1 MRRARV
7 QYLADHNIMVSYQS
21 SLVQFLRRFS
31 CSFSGR
37 HLVQQSRRLSIS
49 TCGLGIMVLSGCA
62 GVNGLSNGLGINS
75 ASRVPPPATG
85 SFAIPNSYTNG
96 AAGTGG
102 LSGNTPPSIGPS
114 SPTLGALQTNNI
126 GSGVAYGDQ
135 VLSSVNRIQSRIQD
149 TSNQVRDG
157 VVRTTDA
164 LNSRVEQASSKVNRI
179 GEGVVQAG
187 AILSESFEEESSMP
201 APSVSSS
208 GVTQD
213 PNASWRNPTTVK

>member
-1 MRRARV
+1 
-7 QYLADHNIMVSYQS
+7 MVSYQS
-21 SLVQFLRRFS
+21 SLIQFLRHSSR
-31 CSFSGR
+31 SFSTR

-49 TCGLGIMVLSGCA
+49 VCGLGIMVLSGCA
-62 GVNGLSNGLGINS
+62 GVNGLSTGLGINS
-75 ASRVPPPATG
+75 ASRVPPPPTG

-102 LSGNTPPSIGPS
+102 LSGNTPSNTGPS

-126 GSGVAYGDQ
+126 GSSVAYGDQ

-179 GEGVVQAG
+179 GEGVVKAG
-187 AILSESFEEESSMP
+187 AILSESFEEASSMP
-201 APSVSSS
+201 APITQVPTASTS
-208 GVTQD
+208 GVVQD
-213 PNASWRNPTTVK
+213 PNASWRNPTSVK

>member
-1 MRRARV
+1 MGFLMDWESTRPVECRHPRPVRLRFLTPTPMEQQARAV
-7 QYLADHNIMVSYQS
+7 FLAILPQH
-21 SLVQFLRRFS
+21 R
-31 CSFSGR
+31 
-37 HLVQQSRRLSIS
+37 
-49 TCGLGIMVLSGCA
+49 
-62 GVNGLSNGLGINS
+62 
-75 ASRVPPPATG
+75 
-85 SFAIPNSYTNG
+85 
-96 AAGTGG
+96 
-102 LSGNTPPSIGPS
+102 PS

-187 AILSESFEEESSMP
+187 AILSESFEEASNIP
-201 APSVSSS
+201 APIKPIPAVSPS
-208 GVTQD
+208 GVVQD
-213 PNASWRNPTTVK
+213 PNASWRNPTSVK

>member
-1 MRRARV
+1 
-7 QYLADHNIMVSYQS
+7 MVSYQS
-21 SLVQFLRRFS
+21 SLIQFLRRSS
-31 CSFSGR
+31 CSFSTR

-49 TCGLGIMVLSGCA
+49 ACGLGIMVLSGCA

-75 ASRVPPPATG
+75 ASRVPPPPTG

-96 AAGTGG
+96 AEGTGG
-102 LSGNTPPSIGPS
+102 LSGNTPSNTGPS

-164 LNSRVEQASSKVNRI
+164 LNSRVEQASSKVNRF

-187 AILSESFEEESSMP
+187 AILSESFEEASSMP
-201 APSVSSS
+201 APIVSSS
-208 GVTQD
+208 SVTQD
-213 PNASWRNPTTVK
+213 SNASWRNPTTVK

>member
-1 MRRARV
+1 
-7 QYLADHNIMVSYQS
+7 MVSYQS
-21 SLVQFLRRFS
+21 SLIQFLRHCI
-31 CSFSGR
+31 CSVSTR

-49 TCGLGIMVLSGCA
+49 ACGLGIMVLSGCA

-75 ASRVPPPATG
+75 ASRVPPPPTG

-102 LSGNTPPSIGPS
+102 LSGNTPSNTGPS

-187 AILSESFEEESSMP
+187 AILSESFEEASNIP
-201 APSVSSS
+201 APIKPIPAVSPS
-208 GVTQD
+208 GVVQD
-213 PNASWRNPTTVK
+213 PNASWRNPTSVK

>member
-1 MRRARV
+1 
-7 QYLADHNIMVSYQS
+7 MVSYQS
-21 SLVQFLRRFS
+21 SLIQFLTRSS
-31 CSFSGR
+31 CSVSTR

-49 TCGLGIMVLSGCA
+49 ACGLGIMVLSGCA
-62 GVNGLSNGLGINS
+62 GVNGLSNGLGINA
-75 ASRVPPPATG
+75 ASRVPPPPTG

-102 LSGNTPPSIGPS
+102 LSGNTPSNTGPS

-187 AILSESFEEESSMP
+187 AILSESFEEASNTP
-201 APSVSSS
+201 APIKSIPAVSSS
-208 GVTQD
+208 GDIQD
-213 PNASWRNPTTVK
+213 PNASWRNPTSVK